1 MVKHGGDGGEEA
13 ILGGQDEVVAG
24 GVVAGAVVA
33 GGVHGGHDVHCGW
46 DGVEDEHCHTELMKC
61 LSGWVACICLEYP
74 VGRGT
79 DQGQM
84 NDKRLATESLFG
96 HCC

>member
-1 MVKHGGDGGEEA
+1 MVKHGGDGGEEG

-61 LSGWVACICLEYP
+61 LSGWVACI
-74 VGRGT
+74 
-79 DQGQM
+79 
-84 NDKRLATESLFG
+84 
-96 HCC
+96 